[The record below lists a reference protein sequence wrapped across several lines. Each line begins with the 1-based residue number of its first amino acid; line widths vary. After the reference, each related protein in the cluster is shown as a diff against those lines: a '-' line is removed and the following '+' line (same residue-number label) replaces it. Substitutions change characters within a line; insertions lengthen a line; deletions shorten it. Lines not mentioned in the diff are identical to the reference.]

1 MIEIYK
7 LKDLNS
13 YDLQAYS
20 HINPWFKNRLNKLI
34 LKNKKLILNFNL
46 NPNDYITFDDIS
58 QVKLDKVFKDVNN
71 YLNFFKPKIKQ
82 IITEKQ
88 LFKKFSNSIRNYMM
102 LVGMCHA
109 INTMIDFYKKLDKET
124 ILNKQQT
131 VYLIGNEVLDKK
143 FERYTIEVL
152 KLIPDE
158 YKNNLKDLY
167 SEKIEIHNSF
177 FNSKQFV
184 KWTAKYA
191 SRLFKNEKI
200 NQKDYLKILYLC
212 YLENDFNRSY
222 ISLLQ
227 EFVNKLV

>member
-13 YDLQAYS
+13 YDLQAYL

-34 LKNKKLILNFNL
+34 LKNKKWILNFNL
-46 NPNDYITFDDIS
+46 NPNDYISFDDIT

-71 YLNFFKPKIKQ
+71 YLNFFKPKIKK
-82 IITEKQ
+82 IINEKQ
-88 LFKKFSNSIRNYMM
+88 LFKKFNKPIRNYMM

-143 FERYTIEVL
+143 FERYTIEIL
-152 KLIPDE
+152 KLIPDQ
-158 YKNNLKDLY
+158 YKDNLKDLY
-167 SEKIEIHNSF
+167 SEKVDINNSL

-184 KWTAKYA
+184 KWTVKYA
-191 SRLFKNEKI
+191 SRLFNNKKI
-200 NQKDYLKILYLC
+200 SQNDYLKIVYLC

-222 ISLLQ
+222 SLLLQ